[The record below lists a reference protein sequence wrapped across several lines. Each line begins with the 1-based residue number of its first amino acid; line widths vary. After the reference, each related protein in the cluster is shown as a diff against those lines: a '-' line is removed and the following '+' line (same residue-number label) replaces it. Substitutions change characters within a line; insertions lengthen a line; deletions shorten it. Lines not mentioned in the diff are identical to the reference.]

1 MAQILVAESDRQI
14 REFIA
19 GILTDFGHDV
29 TACGDGTEAMAHLAI
44 GPIEILV
51 TDLVLRDDEGSMLS
65 RHCAARGI
73 PTITLTGYE
82 FHIDR
87 AEQDCPPPLI
97 DKPFRLDDLQCV
109 IDAVAVAAGS
119 TRVAA

>member
-1 MAQILVAESDRQI
+1 MAQILLAEPNRPI

-29 TACGDGTEAMAHLAI
+29 TSCGDGCEAVALLTI
-44 GPIEILV
+44 GSVDVLV
-51 TDLVLRDDEGSMLS
+51 TDLVLRDDEGSTLS
-65 RHCAARGI
+65 RHCAVRGI

-82 FHIDR
+82 FYIDR
-87 AEQDCPPPLI
+87 AQQDRPPLLI

-109 IDAVAVAAGS
+109 VDAVAVAVSS
-119 TRVAA
+119 TKAAA